1 MCSEACECNEWHK
14 DECEILSAAGIAC
27 DIYDFEQ
34 PTFSMDVMGPL
45 RLILAMKKSNDP
57 RVRLYLIIITQ
68 LNNNKHYLT
77 CHDNLLGNSL
87 KSMRIMKSV
96 RLNTESDISLDVM
109 R

>member
-1 MCSEACECNEWHK
+1 MCSEACEGSEWHK
-14 DECEILSAAGIAC
+14 DECEILAPAGIAC

-34 PTFSMDVMGPL
+34 PTFSMDFMGPL